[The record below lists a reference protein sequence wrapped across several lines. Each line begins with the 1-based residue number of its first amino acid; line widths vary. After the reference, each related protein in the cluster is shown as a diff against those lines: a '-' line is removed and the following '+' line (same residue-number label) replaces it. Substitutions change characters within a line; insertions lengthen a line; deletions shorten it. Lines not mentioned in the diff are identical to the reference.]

1 LVFTPALLA
10 TRVWVVTYA
19 KWTANALR
27 VLGANR
33 QANIAQ
39 DWALR
44 RKAKQLKQP
53 EIIWSD
59 LIDGDEQDIPISAGA
74 TPLRAAE

>member
-1 LVFTPALLA
+1 MFTPALLA

-27 VLGANR
+27 VLGASR

-44 RKAKQLKQP
+44 RKAKRLKQP

-59 LIDGDEQDIPISAGA
+59 WIDSEEQTAPISGP